1 MDSMNYKDT
10 YRRHYDYMMLALA
23 PLIISASVVY
33 SSRVLLVCAVAF
45 VTARIVDVAMAV
57 LRKQD
62 IDVDDKSSTVAAL
75 TFCMMLPVSVPLYIV
90 AVTVALTVMV
100 GKHAFGGKD
109 AYPFSLAALAMCV
122 AAVNWPN
129 EVFKAVTPLSAVNFW
144 TGAAESA
151 LTGSSQIKLG
161 GLPYI
166 STFDLLLGN
175 HPAAIGSAFVLIIV
189 AIGVFLLATKQITW
203 HIPVSFLATCAA
215 FSLAFPRIYGVSRIY
230 SLKYEILCSAIVFYA
245 VFMMNEPATTPK
257 NPRAKLIFGVLTGV
271 LTMLFRY
278 FGSYEIGGCFALLL
292 VNATE
297 GYWDRLFEEGSLR
310 SAGKAISCSLKIG
323 TKASENSEKEKAVKP
338 KTEKKAKP
346 VKEESVAETHTRH
359 SDAEGKKV
367 YKKENTSANKS
378 SKNTKSKTEKAPRA
392 KKSSKPAD
400 AVKQKK
406 ERKPKDADQTKMLD
420 IISRAE
426 DEIDQVSFSTQTI
439 DMEQALREF
448 EERYK
453 GGK

>member
-1 MDSMNYKDT
+1 MNSMNYKDT

-23 PLIISASVVY
+23 PLIICASVIY
-33 SSRVLLVCAVAF
+33 SPRVLLVCAVAF
-45 VTARIVDVAMAV
+45 VTARIVDVGIAV

-62 IDVDDKSSTVAAL
+62 IDADDKSSTVAAL

-90 AVTVALTVMV
+90 VVTVALTIMA
-100 GKHAFGGKD
+100 GKHAFGGKE

-122 AAVNWPN
+122 AAVNWPE
-129 EVFKAVTPLSAVNFW
+129 EVFKAVTPLTAVNFW

-161 GLPYI
+161 GLPNI

-175 HPAAIGSAFVLIIV
+175 HAAAMGSAFVLVIF
-189 AIGVFLLATKQITW
+189 AIGIFLLMSKQITW
-203 HIPVSFLATCAA
+203 HIPVSFLSTCVL
-215 FSLAFPRIYGVSRIY
+215 FSLAFPRIYGVSRLY

-245 VFMMNEPATTPK
+245 VFMLNEPATTPK
-257 NPRAKLIFGVLTGV
+257 NPRAKLIFGVLTGL

-278 FGSYEIGGCFALLL
+278 YGSYEIGGCFALLL

-297 GYWDRLFEEGSLR
+297 GYWDRLFEEGTLR
-310 SAGKAISCSLKIG
+310 SAGKALSCTLKIG
-323 TKASENSEKEKAVKP
+323 TKAQEQDKPEKPAKT
-338 KTEKKAKP
+338 KTEKTPKPVKTETTVSNQPQQQEASGKKLYKKESSADKPAKAKP
-346 VKEESVAETHTRH
+346 E
-359 SDAEGKKV
+359 
-367 YKKENTSANKS
+367 
-378 SKNTKSKTEKAPRA
+378 KTQPI
-392 KKSSKPAD
+392 KKSSKKSD
-400 AVKQKK
+400 SVKQPKPKK
-406 ERKPKDADQTKMLD
+406 AKDADQTKMLD

-426 DEIDQVSFSTQTI
+426 DELDQVEFSTQTI
-439 DMEQALREF
+439 DMEEALRAF

>member
-1 MDSMNYKDT
+1 MNSMNYKDT
-10 YRRHYDYMMLALA
+10 YRKHYDYMMLALA
-23 PLIISASVVY
+23 PLIICASVVY

-62 IDVDDKSSTVAAL
+62 IDADDKSSTVAAL
-75 TFCMMLPVSVPLYIV
+75 TFSMMLPVSVPLYIV
-90 AVTVALTVMV
+90 VVTVALTIMV
-100 GKHAFGGKD
+100 GKHAFGGKE

-122 AAVNWPN
+122 AAVNWPE
-129 EVFKAVTPLSAVNFW
+129 EVFKAVTPLTAVNFW
-144 TGAAESA
+144 TGAAENA
-151 LTGSSQIKLG
+151 LSGLSQIKLG

-175 HPAAIGSAFVLIIV
+175 HAAAMGSAFVLVIV
-189 AIGVFLLATKQITW
+189 AIGVFLLAAKQITW
-203 HIPVSFLATCAA
+203 HIPVTFLSTCAL
-215 FSLAFPRIYGVSRIY
+215 FSLTFPRIYGVSRLY

-245 VFMMNEPATTPK
+245 VFMLNEPATTPK
-257 NPRAKLIFGVLTGV
+257 NPRAKMIFGVLTGL

-310 SAGKAISCSLKIG
+310 SAGKALSCTLKIG
-323 TKASENSEKEKAVKP
+323 TKGPSEAKKEKIAKQ
-338 KTEKKAKP
+338 KTEKVTKPEKQEPAVAKQTQKPETTGKKLYKKETSATDKTAKP
-346 VKEESVAETHTRH
+346 VKH
-359 SDAEGKKV
+359 
-367 YKKENTSANKS
+367 
-378 SKNTKSKTEKAPRA
+378 KADRTQTI
-392 KKSSKPAD
+392 KKSSDKPK
-400 AVKQKK
+400 VK
-406 ERKPKDADQTKMLD
+406 KPKDADQTKMLD

-426 DEIDQVSFSTQTI
+426 DEIDQIEFSTQTI
-439 DMEQALREF
+439 DMDQALREF

>member
-1 MDSMNYKDT
+1 MNSMNYKDT
-10 YRRHYDYMMLALA
+10 YRKHYDYMMLALA
-23 PLIISASVVY
+23 PLIICASVVY

-62 IDVDDKSSTVAAL
+62 IDADDKSSTVAAL
-75 TFCMMLPVSVPLYIV
+75 TFSMMLPVSVPLYIV
-90 AVTVALTVMV
+90 VVTVALTIMV

-122 AAVNWPN
+122 AAVNWPE
-129 EVFKAVTPLSAVNFW
+129 EVFKAVTPLTAVNFW
-144 TGAAESA
+144 TGAAENA
-151 LTGSSQIKLG
+151 LSGLSQIKLG

-175 HPAAIGSAFVLIIV
+175 HAAAMGSAFVLVIV

-203 HIPVSFLATCAA
+203 HIPVTFLSTCAL
-215 FSLAFPRIYGVSRIY
+215 FSLAFPRIYGVSRLY

-245 VFMMNEPATTPK
+245 VFMLNEPATTPK
-257 NPRAKLIFGVLTGV
+257 NPRAKIIFGVLTGL

-310 SAGKAISCSLKIG
+310 SAGKALSCTLKIG
-323 TKASENSEKEKAVKP
+323 TKEPAEDKKEKTAKP
-338 KTEKKAKP
+338 KTEKASKPEKQEPAVEKQPQQPETTGKKLYKKETSANEKTAKP
-346 VKEESVAETHTRH
+346 VKH
-359 SDAEGKKV
+359 
-367 YKKENTSANKS
+367 
-378 SKNTKSKTEKAPRA
+378 KADKPQSI
-392 KKSSKPAD
+392 KKSSDKPK
-400 AVKQKK
+400 VK
-406 ERKPKDADQTKMLD
+406 KPKDADQTKMLD

-426 DEIDQVSFSTQTI
+426 DEIDQIEFSTQTI
-439 DMEQALREF
+439 DMDQALREF

>member
-1 MDSMNYKDT
+1 MNSQTYKNN
-10 YRRHYDYMMLALA
+10 YRQHYDYMMLALA
-23 PLIISASVVY
+23 PLIICASFIYSA
-33 SSRVLLVCAVAF
+33 RVLLVCGAAF
-45 VTARIVDVAMAV
+45 ITARIVDVAMAV
-57 LRKQD
+57 IRKQE
-62 IDVDDKSSTVAAL
+62 IDADDKSSAVAAL
-75 TFCMMLPVSVPLYIV
+75 TFAMMLPVSVPLYIV
-90 AVTVALTVMV
+90 VVTVALTVMV

-109 AYPFSLAALAMCV
+109 SYPFSLAALAMCV

-129 EVFKAVTPLSAVNFW
+129 EVFKAVAPLTSVNFW
-144 TGAAESA
+144 TGTAQSA

-175 HPAAIGSAFVLIIV
+175 HPAAMGSSFVLVIV
-189 AIGVFLLATKQITW
+189 AIGIFLLATKQITW
-203 HIPVSFLATCAA
+203 HIPVSFLATCTA
-215 FSLAFPRIYGVSRIY
+215 FSLAFPRIYGVSRLY

-257 NPRAKLIFGVLTGV
+257 NPRAKLVFGVLTGL

-278 FGSYEIGGCFALLL
+278 YGSYEIGGCFALLL

-297 GYWDRLFEEGSLR
+297 GYWDRLFE
-310 SAGKAISCSLKIG
+310 K
-323 TKASENSEKEKAVKP
+323 
-338 KTEKKAKP
+338 KTEDSTKEDKP
-346 VKEESVAETHTRH
+346 VKE
-359 SDAEGKKV
+359 KV
-367 YKKENTSANKS
+367 
-378 SKNTKSKTEKAPRA
+378 KTEKTASKHQPEPNG
-392 KKSSKPAD
+392 KKLYRKEPVAEKTVK
-400 AVKQKK
+400 AVKQPKQPK
-406 ERKPKDADQTKMLD
+406 EMDATTTLD

-426 DEIDQVSFSTQTI
+426 DEIDQVDFSTQTI

>member
-1 MDSMNYKDT
+1 MNSMNYKDT
-10 YRRHYDYMMLALA
+10 YRKHYDYMMLALA
-23 PLIISASVVY
+23 PLIICASVVY

-45 VTARIVDVAMAV
+45 VTARIVDVGMAV

-62 IDVDDKSSTVAAL
+62 IDADDKSSTVAAL
-75 TFCMMLPVSVPLYIV
+75 TFSMMLPVSVPLYIV
-90 AVTVALTVMV
+90 VVTVALTIMV

-122 AAVNWPN
+122 AAVNWPE
-129 EVFKAVTPLSAVNFW
+129 EVFKAVTPLTAVNFW
-144 TGAAESA
+144 TGAAENA
-151 LTGSSQIKLG
+151 LSGLSQIKLG

-175 HPAAIGSAFVLIIV
+175 HAAAMGSAFVLVIV

-203 HIPVSFLATCAA
+203 HIPVTFLSTCAL
-215 FSLAFPRIYGVSRIY
+215 FSLAFPRIYGVSRLY

-245 VFMMNEPATTPK
+245 VFMLNEPATTPK
-257 NPRAKLIFGVLTGV
+257 NPRAKIIFGVLTGL

-310 SAGKAISCSLKIG
+310 SAGKALSCTLKIG
-323 TKASENSEKEKAVKP
+323 TKEPAEDKKEKTAKP
-338 KTEKKAKP
+338 KTEKVSKPEKQEPAVEKQTQQPETTGKKLYKKETSANEKTAKP
-346 VKEESVAETHTRH
+346 VKH
-359 SDAEGKKV
+359 
-367 YKKENTSANKS
+367 
-378 SKNTKSKTEKAPRA
+378 KADKPQSI
-392 KKSSKPAD
+392 KKSSDKPK
-400 AVKQKK
+400 VK
-406 ERKPKDADQTKMLD
+406 KPKDADQTKMLD

-426 DEIDQVSFSTQTI
+426 DEIDQIEFSTQTI
-439 DMEQALREF
+439 DMDQALREF